1 MPVLEKLAFLG
12 AVTLASVLIAQEL
25 DKTIAALDRPS
36 EVIDLEEIP
45 RPSPAPDIPP
55 TLMSLAPS
63 PTGFLDTLTACK
75 GMAPSIGANVDQDL
89 VVTDY
94 KRFVRAEGHIRLA
107 TAPVGGGCL
116 SSVFGPRNGGLH
128 KGLDFYSLD
137 PVPVFAAA
145 DGKIRRQRYRRDY
158 GNMIVLEHGRGV
170 FTRYAH
176 LEGFAD
182 TREGDLVTTGQYLG
196 TMGNTASYLIPR
208 HLHYEVLVGT
218 WGAHAGSFALTPVDV
233 MSLPEAP

>member
-94 KRFVRAEGHIRLA
+94 KRFVLAEGHIRLA
-107 TAPVGGGCL
+107 ETVAFTKAWTSTAW
-116 SSVFGPRNGGLH
+116 
-128 KGLDFYSLD
+128 
-137 PVPVFAAA
+137 
-145 DGKIRRQRYRRDY
+145 IRCP
-158 GNMIVLEHGRGV
+158 
-170 FTRYAH
+170 
-176 LEGFAD
+176 
-182 TREGDLVTTGQYLG
+182 YLPPP
-196 TMGNTASYLIPR
+196 MAKF
-208 HLHYEVLVGT
+208 
-218 WGAHAGSFALTPVDV
+218 AGSDTNAIMAT
-233 MSLPEAP
+233 

>member
-94 KRFVRAEGHIRLA
+94 KRFVLAEAIY
-107 TAPVGGGCL
+107 
-116 SSVFGPRNGGLH
+116 GLPPPQ
-128 KGLDFYSLD
+128 S
-137 PVPVFAAA
+137 AA
-145 DGKIRRQRYRRDY
+145 DACLPSSAPETVAFTKAWTSTAWIRCP
-158 GNMIVLEHGRGV
+158 
-170 FTRYAH
+170 
-176 LEGFAD
+176 
-182 TREGDLVTTGQYLG
+182 YLPPP
-196 TMGNTASYLIPR
+196 MAKF
-208 HLHYEVLVGT
+208 
-218 WGAHAGSFALTPVDV
+218 AGSDTNAIMAT
-233 MSLPEAP
+233 

>member
-94 KRFVRAEGHIRLA
+94 KRFVLAEGHIRLA

-116 SSVFGPRNGGLH
+116 SSVFGPETVAFT
-128 KGLDFYSLD
+128 KAWTST
-137 PVPVFAAA
+137 AW
-145 DGKIRRQRYRRDY
+145 IRCP
-158 GNMIVLEHGRGV
+158 
-170 FTRYAH
+170 
-176 LEGFAD
+176 
-182 TREGDLVTTGQYLG
+182 YLPPP
-196 TMGNTASYLIPR
+196 MAKF
-208 HLHYEVLVGT
+208 
-218 WGAHAGSFALTPVDV
+218 AGSDTNAIMAT
-233 MSLPEAP
+233 

>member
-94 KRFVRAEGHIRLA
+94 KRFVLAEGHIRLA

-116 SSVFGPRNGGLH
+116 CLRATRIS
-128 KGLDFYSLD
+128 KGSQTR
-137 PVPVFAAA
+137 
-145 DGKIRRQRYRRDY
+145 GKAIWSQPANILVLWGIRPA
-158 GNMIVLEHGRGV
+158 
-170 FTRYAH
+170 T
-176 LEGFAD
+176 
-182 TREGDLVTTGQYLG
+182 
-196 TMGNTASYLIPR
+196 
-208 HLHYEVLVGT
+208 
-218 WGAHAGSFALTPVDV
+218 
-233 MSLPEAP
+233 